1 MAGAGDSKQTGHHHA
16 SMHACQHCGETAE
29 RSSSRAPR
37 PQHARG
43 LPLQV
48 YDKAPVPKERASNT
62 MKVVQ
67 RSSWEKKMEEKPA
80 MEATMKTPV
89 QAVVFYSDTCGSCK
103 ILEPK
108 MEAAMQAV
116 NMDKINVVK
125 FDFSNKETIE
135 ATKMLAAEFS
145 LR

>member
-1 MAGAGDSKQTGHHHA
+1 MAVAIAIFAIAPNASAEHH
-16 SMHACQHCGETAE
+16 EE
-29 RSSSRAPR
+29 
-37 PQHARG
+37 
-43 LPLQV
+43 
-48 YDKAPVPKERASNT
+48 
-62 MKVVQ
+62 
-67 RSSWEKKMEEKPA
+67 KMEEKPA

-135 ATKMLAAEFS
+135 ATKMLAAENNVSATLNEYGAKTGFVVLLDANGQEVAKLKKDHTEQEIAGELTSAILAS
-145 LR
+145 L